1 AVQSPPLGGAGPHQY
16 RSGSIQRPL
25 TRRSYR
31 GAVEAGQPERAAAP
45 ARHERSEE
53 EGARQVPPEAPDVEH
68 RIDPRGQE
76 LVLGPQ
82 TRPVE
87 TGLLVMDGVK
97 SVVEQEKME
106 ERAGEVARVVPARLL
121 V

>member
-1 AVQSPPLGGAGPHQY
+1 MYASCGSSTQSSAVQSPPSGGAGPHQY

-31 GAVEAGQPERAAAP
+31 AAVEAGQPERAAAP
-45 ARHERSEE
+45 ARHERREQ

-68 RIDPRGQE
+68 RVDAGGDA
-76 LVLGPQ
+76 LVLDPQ

-87 TGLLVMDGVK
+87 TGLLVVHGVK
-97 SVVEQEKME
+97 SVVEQE
-106 ERAGEVARVVPARLL
+106 EV
-121 V
+121 